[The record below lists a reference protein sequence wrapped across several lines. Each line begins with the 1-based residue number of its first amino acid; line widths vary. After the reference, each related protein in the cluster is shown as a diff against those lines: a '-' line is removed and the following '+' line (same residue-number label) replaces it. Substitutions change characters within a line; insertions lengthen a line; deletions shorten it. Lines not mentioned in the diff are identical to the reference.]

1 MGRSPSFPRL
11 AESGHYG
18 RPFYTQPVD
27 PAPHSEVRRP
37 ARRQLFY
44 GSSATS
50 NQRLIIQ
57 RGNVRRRFTTERHAT
72 HVGGVDE
79 DVRRG
84 WASRAA
90 QIDAVDE
97 VSAEHHTI

>member
-11 AESGHYG
+11 AGSGHN
-18 RPFYTQPVD
+18 VL
-27 PAPHSEVRRP
+27 HSLGSAVESTLRRTTIDD
-37 ARRQLFY
+37 ARRGRHLLY

-57 RGNVRRRFTTERHAT
+57 RGNCATSVYDRASRHARWAGDDA
-72 HVGGVDE
+72 VFAE

-84 WASRAA
+84 WAEPS
-90 QIDAVDE
+90 
-97 VSAEHHTI
+97 